1 MAHRPEDPLPTG
13 PASTE
18 GVWELSEWDAA
29 VDVTVRRLRAY
40 VEDSQLGGSRV
51 TSRRPPA
58 ELAQSLSLQSWI
70 REGGMDAGALDDF
83 LETYLSEG
91 TRLHHPGYLAHQC
104 ASPDLPAALGDLIH
118 GVTNNAMSLYE
129 MGAAAA
135 TVEMAVI
142 DWMLDKVGWA
152 GRTAGGVLVNGG
164 SLANVTALLAAR
176 ARAFPEAWNTGV
188 PRRTV
193 LLAPASCH
201 LSITRAAAILGLG
214 SDAVVALPCD
224 PIGRV
229 IPSAIPEVV
238 VAQERQGHTVMAV
251 VANACAPATGL
262 YDDLVSIGRICNPRG
277 LWFHVDA
284 AHGGSALLAPTLKRL
299 LTGIELADSV
309 IWDAHKMLRTST
321 LAAAVL
327 LKDKTDL
334 DRAFRQEAD
343 YLFFDD
349 DRGGPDLMMRTVEGA
364 KAQLGLK
371 LFLNLAWRGEAG
383 LGRYVAGRYATA
395 HRLWELVRSRPDFET
410 PFEPQSNVV
419 CFRHRDAQGDPKQ
432 VALRDRLIADGRF
445 HLASSMVGGTR
456 WLRATVMAPATD
468 EQTLHALLEAVGLA
482 ARQVR
487 DED

>member
-1 MAHRPEDPLPTG
+1 MTHRPEDLARTG
-13 PASTE
+13 VTAAD
-18 GVWELSEWDAA
+18 GVWELSEWDRAI
-29 VDVTVRRLRAY
+29 DVTVRRLRAY
-40 VEDSQLGGSRV
+40 VDDSQRGTARVISRQ
-51 TSRRPPA
+51 PPE
-58 ELAQSLSLQSWI
+58 ELARRLSLATWI
-70 REGGMDAGALDDF
+70 REGGMDARSLDGF
-83 LETYLSEG
+83 LATYLDEG

-135 TVEMAVI
+135 TVELAVI

-152 GRTAGGVLVNGG
+152 GRSAGGVLVNGG

-188 PRRTV
+188 PRRAV
-193 LLAPASCH
+193 ILAPAACH
-201 LSITRAAAILGLG
+201 LSIQRASAILGLG
-214 SDAVVALPCD
+214 RDAVVVLPCD
-224 PIGRV
+224 PLGRV
-229 IPSAIPEVV
+229 VVSAIPEVV
-238 VAQERQGHTVMAV
+238 ESQERQGHTVMAV

-262 YDDLVSIGRICNPRG
+262 YDELLGMGRLCNQRG

-284 AHGGSALLAPTLKRL
+284 AHGGSALLVPTLKRL
-299 LTGIELADSV
+299 LTGIDLADSV

-327 LKDKTDL
+327 LKNKTDL

-349 DRGGPDLMMRTVEGA
+349 DRGGPDLMTRTVEGA

-395 HRLWELVRSRPDFET
+395 HRLWELLRARTDFET

-419 CFRHRDAQGDPKQ
+419 CFRHRDAQGDPRQ
-432 VALRDRLIADGRF
+432 VALRDRLIAGGRF

-468 EQTLHALLEAVGLA
+468 EQTLHALLDAVKLA
-482 ARQVR
+482 AGQVR
-487 DED
+487 DEG